1 MICYTVRTTSI
12 KQSIKSPNTCKPVL
26 NNKFQ
31 AEFGLKWKLL
41 GKCRKSPETQHIR
54 SVYVVTT
61 CVLSHSASHLQQTQ
75 HPLTHTQT
83 PAHTHTKETK
93 LIIRSGKTFPQT
105 ALCRNFGVSWEQ
117 NVDAGCAGRGDCFP
131 LICVVPALT
140 PDQVTPRV
148 VKVRECVC
156 VCDGH
161 LGPHAIW
168 HLPTVQFVYK

>member
-54 SVYVVTT
+54 SVYVQRVYYRTLLRT
-61 CVLSHSASHLQQTQ
+61 YSKHNILSHTHRHL
-75 HPLTHTQT
+75 
-83 PAHTHTKETK
+83 HTHTKETK

-105 ALCRNFGVSWEQ
+105 ALCRNFGMSWEQ
-117 NVDAGCAGRGDCFP
+117 NVDVGCAGRGDCFP

-156 VCDGH
+156 VMDTWVRMPSGIY
-161 LGPHAIW
+161 P
-168 HLPTVQFVYK
+168 QYS

>member
-1 MICYTVRTTSI
+1 METVGEVQEEPRDAAHPFSICSYNVCIIALCFALTANTTS
-12 KQSIKSPNTCKPVL
+12 
-26 NNKFQ
+26 
-31 AEFGLKWKLL
+31 
-41 GKCRKSPETQHIR
+41 
-54 SVYVVTT
+54 
-61 CVLSHSASHLQQTQ
+61 SHTHRHLYT
-75 HPLTHTQT
+75 
-83 PAHTHTKETK
+83 HTHTKETK

-117 NVDAGCAGRGDCFP
+117 NVDADCAGRGDCFP

-168 HLPTVQFVYK
+168 HLPTVQLVYK